1 MPGQTYQPSSCI
13 LIGWSRRSGENL
25 ASKRRGGEIG
35 RLLFLELW
43 QCCSPAE
50 VWCFPRCDW
59 ANPAQSRVNAKEL
72 YKLTASGQFA
82 DADVDAESSPRGG
95 SRIIAFIFGF
105 ISTMG
110 DLVYLKNMSWSAAL
124 SPSNHYSYQ
133 PDLDRD
139 IFFYCLFIV
148 IV

>member
-1 MPGQTYQPSSCI
+1 MVGKLGGSYFWSSGNVA
-13 LIGWSRRSGENL
+13 LPLVFGASR
-25 ASKRRGGEIG
+25 AVTGG
-35 RLLFLELW
+35 
-43 QCCSPAE
+43 
-50 VWCFPRCDW
+50 V
-59 ANPAQSRVNAKEL
+59 PAQSRVNAKEL

-82 DADVDAESSPRGG
+82 DADVDAESSPRRG

-110 DLVYLKNMSWSAAL
+110 GLVYLKNMSWSAAL
-124 SPSNHYSYQ
+124 SPSNHYLSYQ